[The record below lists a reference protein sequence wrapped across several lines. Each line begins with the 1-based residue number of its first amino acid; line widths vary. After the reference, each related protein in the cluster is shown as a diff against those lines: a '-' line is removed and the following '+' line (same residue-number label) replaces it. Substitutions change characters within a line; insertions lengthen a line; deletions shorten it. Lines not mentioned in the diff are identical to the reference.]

1 MKLFR
6 PKSRQTQQIFTALIL
21 TSILSL
27 GAGTTLV
34 NPAAANSIGSP
45 QGVAGLKQ
53 RQGNREIPRSV
64 VNAVR
69 REIARTHR
77 IPPGQLKVV
86 SATQQSWSDSCL
98 GLGGPAES
106 CAQIL
111 IENGWRIVMS
121 NGAQTWTARTDGTGR
136 LVRLEGQNQ
145 PRNNNSNNSQLP
157 NSVTNA
163 VLRTAAGQLGTPR
176 SQLRIIEAEQQTW
189 RDRCLGLGSPVEL
202 CESALT
208 PGWRVVVEG
217 QQQRLVYHTDTTGS
231 ILRLNQSVGG
241 VNDANLPQSVV
252 NIVLQTASQDTG
264 LRPSALRIVQSQ
276 QIQGSSSCLGM
287 SSRSGEP
294 CTRDLAAL
302 WQVTVEAGQQ
312 RLVYHTTMN
321 GSRIRLNE
329 QASNI
334 GNANVPRTVADAVL
348 QFASQDWGLSNSQLR
363 ITQAQQQTWP
373 DACLGLPRPTERCMG
388 TPTPGWQVTVEGRQ
402 RTQVYRTDDSG
413 SRIRS
418 EAMVGQLPI
427 EGNLP
432 NAVAQ
437 ALLENASRQPNVG
450 RGLRIVQAEPQD
462 WPDGCLGMAERGVF
476 CTQAIV
482 PGWRVLV
489 EDERQ
494 TFVYRTNAS
503 GSVVKLENG
512 ATQGNSGAVPMPDS
526 QYPAPLGQGVVF
538 RAIEQGGIAGRT
550 TETLLVNDGRVI
562 RRLIDSRMNAPA
574 QMYQISRPELRR
586 FQELLEQ
593 HNFGQFNRL
602 VYPAPRGAADF
613 ITVTLSSQAATT
625 SYADMGQD
633 RLPEPLQAVVQAWS
647 QIANRR

>member
-6 PKSRQTQQIFTALIL
+6 PKNRQTQQIFTALIL

-27 GAGTTLV
+27 GAGTTVV
-34 NPAAANSIGSP
+34 NSAAANSISSP

-53 RQGNREIPRSV
+53 RNREIPRSV
-64 VNAVR
+64 VNAIR
-69 REIARTHR
+69 REIARTYR

-86 SATQQSWSDSCL
+86 SATPQTWSDSCL

-111 IENGWRIVMS
+111 IQNGWRVVVS
-121 NGAQTWTARTDGTGR
+121 NGAQTWAARTDGTGR
-136 LVRLEGQNQ
+136 LVRLESQKQ
-145 PRNNNSNNSQLP
+145 PRNNTQLP

-163 VLRTAAGQLGTPR
+163 VLRTAAGQLGVPR
-176 SQLRIIEAEQQTW
+176 SQLQIIEAEPQTW
-189 RDRCLGLGSPVEL
+189 SDRCLGLGSPVEL
-202 CESALT
+202 CERALT
-208 PGWRVVVEG
+208 PGWRVVVGG
-217 QQQRLVYHTDTTGS
+217 QQQRLVYHTDDTGS
-231 ILRLNQSVGG
+231 ILRLNQSAGG
-241 VNDANLPQSVV
+241 VGDVSLPQSVV
-252 NIVLQTASQDTG
+252 NIVLQTAAQDTG
-264 LRPSALRIVQSQ
+264 LRPSDLRIVQSQ

-287 SSRSGEP
+287 SSRSGEA
-294 CTRDLAAL
+294 CTRDLATL

-329 QASNI
+329 QASNM
-334 GNANVPRTVADAVL
+334 GNGNVPRSVADAVL
-348 QFASQDWGLSNSQLR
+348 QFAAQDWGLSSSQLR
-363 ITQAQQQTWP
+363 ITQAQPQTWP
-373 DACLGLPRPTERCMG
+373 DSCLGLPRPTERCMG
-388 TPTPGWQVTVEGRQ
+388 TLTPGWQVSVEGRQ

-418 EAMVGQLPI
+418 EAMLGQLPV

-437 ALLENASRQPNVG
+437 AVLADASRQPNVY
-450 RGLRIVQAEPQD
+450 RGLRIVQAEQQN
-462 WPDGCLGMAERGVF
+462 WPDGCLGLAERGVF

-489 EDERQ
+489 EDEGQ

-512 ATQGNSGAVPMPDS
+512 AAQGNTGAVPMPDS
-526 QYPAPLGQGVVF
+526 EYPAPLGRGVVF
-538 RAIEQGGIAGRT
+538 RAIEGGGFTGRT
-550 TETLLVNDGRVI
+550 TETLLTSDGQVI
-562 RRLIDSRMNAPA
+562 RRLMDSRMNAPA
-574 QMYQISRPELRR
+574 EMYQISRQEVQQ
-586 FQELLEQ
+586 FQQLLERR
-593 HNFGQFNRL
+593 NFAQFDRL
-602 VYPAPRGAADF
+602 VYPAPKGAADF
-613 ITVTLSSQAATT
+613 ITVTLTSQMGTT

-633 RLPEPLQAVVQAWS
+633 RLPESLQAVLQAWR

>member
-1 MKLFR
+1 MKLFS
-6 PKSRQTQQIFTALIL
+6 PKNRQTQQIFTALIL

-27 GAGTTLV
+27 GAGTTVV

-53 RQGNREIPRSV
+53 RNREIPRSV

-69 REIARTHR
+69 REIARTYR
-77 IPPGQLKVV
+77 ISPGQLKVV
-86 SATQQSWSDSCL
+86 SATPQTWSDSCL

-121 NGAQTWTARTDGTGR
+121 NGAQTWVVRTDGTGR

-145 PRNNNSNNSQLP
+145 PSNNNSQLP

-217 QQQRLVYHTDTTGS
+217 QQQRLVYHTDATGS
-231 ILRLNQSVGG
+231 LLRLNQSAEGVG
-241 VNDANLPQSVV
+241 DANVPQSVV
-252 NIVLQTASQDTG
+252 DAVLKAASQDTG

-287 SSRSGEP
+287 SSRSGEA
-294 CTRDLAAL
+294 CTRDLASL

-334 GNANVPRTVADAVL
+334 GNGNVPRAVADAVL
-348 QFASQDWGLSNSQLR
+348 QFASQDWGVSSSQLR
-363 ITQAQQQTWP
+363 ITQAQQQTWS
-373 DACLGLPRPTERCMG
+373 DSCLGLPRPTERCMG
-388 TPTPGWQVTVEGRQ
+388 TPTPGWQVTIEGRQ

-418 EAMVGQLPI
+418 EAIVGQLPI

-432 NAVAQ
+432 KAVAQ
-437 ALLENASRQPNVG
+437 AVLENASRQPNVG
-450 RGLRIVQAEPQD
+450 RGLRIVQGEPQD
-462 WPDGCLGMAERGVF
+462 WPDGCLGLAERGIL

-489 EDERQ
+489 EDEGQ

-503 GSVVKLENG
+503 GSVIKLENG
-512 ATQGNSGAVPMPDS
+512 AVQGNSGAVPMS
-526 QYPAPLGQGVVF
+526 ESEYPAPLGRGVVF
-538 RAIEQGGIAGRT
+538 RAIEGGGFTGRT
-550 TETLLVNDGRVI
+550 TETLLTNDGRVI
-562 RRLIDSRMNAPA
+562 RRLMDSRINAPA
-574 QMYQISRPELRR
+574 EMYQISRQELRR

-593 HNFGQFNRL
+593 NNFGQFNRL

-613 ITVTLSSQAATT
+613 ITVTLTSQAGTT

-633 RLPEPLQAVVQAWS
+633 RLPEPLQAVVQAWR

>member
-27 GAGTTLV
+27 GAGTTVV
-34 NPAAANSIGSP
+34 NSAAANSISSP

-53 RQGNREIPRSV
+53 RNREIPRSV
-64 VNAVR
+64 VNAIR
-69 REIARTHR
+69 REIARTYR

-86 SATQQSWSDSCL
+86 SATPQTWSDSCL
-98 GLGGPAES
+98 GLGGPTES

-111 IENGWRIVMS
+111 IQNGWRVVVS
-121 NGAQTWTARTDGTGR
+121 NGAQTWAARTDGTGR
-136 LVRLEGQNQ
+136 LVRLESQKQ
-145 PRNNNSNNSQLP
+145 PRNNRNNTQLP

-163 VLRTAAGQLGTPR
+163 VLRTAAGQLGVPR
-176 SQLRIIEAEQQTW
+176 SQLQIIEAEPQTW
-189 RDRCLGLGSPVEL
+189 SDRCLGLGSPVEL
-202 CESALT
+202 CERALT
-208 PGWRVVVEG
+208 PGWRVVVGG
-217 QQQRLVYHTDTTGS
+217 QQQRLVYHTDDTGS
-231 ILRLNQSVGG
+231 ILRLNQSADSVGN
-241 VNDANLPQSVV
+241 VNLPQSVV
-252 NIVLQTASQDTG
+252 NIVLQTAAQDTG
-264 LRPSALRIVQSQ
+264 LRPSDLRIVQSQ

-287 SSRSGEP
+287 SSRSGEA
-294 CTRDLAAL
+294 CTRDLATL

-329 QASNI
+329 QASNT
-334 GNANVPRTVADAVL
+334 GNGNMPRSVADAVL
-348 QFASQDWGLSNSQLR
+348 QFAAQDWGLSSSQLR
-363 ITQAQQQTWP
+363 ITQAQPQTWP
-373 DACLGLPRPTERCMG
+373 DSCLGLPRPTERCMG
-388 TPTPGWQVTVEGRQ
+388 TLTPGWQVSVEGRQ

-418 EAMVGQLPI
+418 EAMLGQLPV

-437 ALLENASRQPNVG
+437 AVLADASRQPNVY
-450 RGLRIVQAEPQD
+450 RGLRIVQAEQQN
-462 WPDGCLGMAERGVF
+462 WPDGCLGLAERGVF

-489 EDERQ
+489 EDEGQ

-512 ATQGNSGAVPMPDS
+512 SAQGNTGAVPMPDS
-526 QYPAPLGQGVVF
+526 EYPAPLGRGVVF
-538 RAIEQGGIAGRT
+538 RAIEGGGFTGRT
-550 TETLLVNDGRVI
+550 TETLLTNDGRVI
-562 RRLIDSRMNAPA
+562 RRLMDSRMNAPA
-574 QMYQISRPELRR
+574 EMYQISRQEVQQ
-586 FQELLEQ
+586 FQQLLERR
-593 HNFGQFNRL
+593 NFAQFDRL
-602 VYPAPRGAADF
+602 AYPAPKGAADF
-613 ITVTLSSQAATT
+613 ITVTLTSQMGTT

-633 RLPEPLQAVVQAWS
+633 RLPESLQAVVQAWR

>member
-27 GAGTTLV
+27 GAGTTVV
-34 NPAAANSIGSP
+34 NPVSANSLGNS

-53 RQGNREIPRSV
+53 RNREIPRSV

-69 REIARTHR
+69 REIARTYR
-77 IPPGQLKVV
+77 VPPGQLKVV
-86 SATQQSWSDSCL
+86 GATPQTWSDSCL

-111 IENGWRIVMS
+111 IENGWRVVMS
-121 NGAQTWTARTDGTGR
+121 NGAQTWATRTDGTGR
-136 LVRLEGQNQ
+136 LVRLESQKQ
-145 PRNNNSNNSQLP
+145 PRNNRNNTQLP

-163 VLRTAAGQLGTPR
+163 VLRTAAGQLGVPR
-176 SQLRIIEAEQQTW
+176 SQLQIIEAEQQTW
-189 RDRCLGLGSPVEL
+189 SDRCLGLGSPVEL

-208 PGWRVVVEG
+208 PGWRVVVGG
-217 QQQRLVYHTDTTGS
+217 QQQRLVYHTDDTGS

-241 VNDANLPQSVV
+241 VGDVSLPQSVV

-264 LRPSALRIVQSQ
+264 LRPSDLRIVQSQ

-287 SSRSGEP
+287 SSRSGEA
-294 CTRDLAAL
+294 CTRDLATL

-329 QASNI
+329 QASNT
-334 GNANVPRTVADAVL
+334 GNGNVPRSVADTVL
-348 QFASQDWGLSNSQLR
+348 QFAAQDWGLSSSQLR
-363 ITQAQQQTWP
+363 ITQAQPQTWP
-373 DACLGLPRPTERCMG
+373 DSCLGLPRPTERCMG

-418 EAMVGQLPI
+418 EAMLGQLPV

-437 ALLENASRQPNVG
+437 AVLKDASRQPNVY
-450 RGLRIVQAEPQD
+450 RGLRIVQAEQQN
-462 WPDGCLGMAERGVF
+462 WPDGCLGLAERGVF

-482 PGWRVLV
+482 PGWRVLL
-489 EDERQ
+489 EDEGQ

-512 ATQGNSGAVPMPDS
+512 AAQGNTGAVPMPDS
-526 QYPAPLGQGVVF
+526 EYPEPLGRGVVF
-538 RAIEQGGIAGRT
+538 RAIEGGGFTGRT
-550 TETLLVNDGRVI
+550 TETLLTNDGRVI
-562 RRLIDSRMNAPA
+562 RRLMDSRMNAPA
-574 QMYQISRPELRR
+574 EMYQISRQEVQQ
-586 FQELLEQ
+586 FQQLLERR
-593 HNFGQFNRL
+593 NFAQFDRL

-613 ITVTLSSQAATT
+613 ITVTLTSQRGTT
-625 SYADMGQD
+625 SYADMGQE
-633 RLPEPLQAVVQAWS
+633 RLPESLQAVVQAWR

>member
-6 PKSRQTQQIFTALIL
+6 PKSRQTQKVFTALIL

-27 GAGTTLV
+27 GAGTTVV

-53 RQGNREIPRSV
+53 RNRQVLRPVII
-64 VNAVR
+64 NAVR
-69 REIARTHR
+69 REIARTNR
-77 IPPGQLKVV
+77 IPLGQLKVV
-86 SATQQSWSDSCL
+86 SATPQTWSDSCL

-111 IENGWRIVMS
+111 IKNGWRVVMS
-121 NGAQTWTARTDGTGR
+121 NGAQTWVVRTDGTGR
-136 LVRLEGQNQ
+136 IVRFEGQNQ
-145 PRNNNSNNSQLP
+145 PGNNNSQIP

-163 VLRTAAGQLGTPR
+163 VLRTAAGQLGAPR
-176 SQLRIIEAEQQTW
+176 SQLRIIEAQQQTW

-217 QQQRLVYHTDTTGS
+217 QQQRLVYHTDSTGS
-231 ILRLNQSVGG
+231 LLRLNQSAGG
-241 VNDANLPQSVV
+241 VGDVSLPQSVV
-252 NIVLQTASQDTG
+252 NAVLQTASQDTG
-264 LRPSALRIVQSQ
+264 LRPSDLRIVQSQ
-276 QIQGSSSCLGM
+276 QLQGSSSCLGVP
-287 SSRSGEP
+287 SLPGEA
-294 CTRDLAAL
+294 CTRDLVPL
-302 WQVTVEAGQQ
+302 WQVTVEARQQ

-334 GNANVPRTVADAVL
+334 GNANVPRFVADNVL
-348 QFASQDWGLSNSQLR
+348 RFAAQDWGVSSSQLR

-373 DACLGLPRPTERCMG
+373 DSCLGLPRPTERCMG
-388 TPTPGWQVTVEGRQ
+388 TPIPGWQVTVEGRQ

-418 EAMVGQLPI
+418 EAMIGQLPI

-437 ALLENASRQPNVG
+437 AVLKDATRQPNVY

-462 WPDGCLGMAERGVF
+462 WPDGCLGLAERGVF

-482 PGWRVLV
+482 PGWRVLL
-489 EDERQ
+489 EDEGQ

-512 ATQGNSGAVPMPDS
+512 ATQGNNGAGGVPMPDGE
-526 QYPAPLGQGVVF
+526 YPAPLGQGVVF
-538 RAIEQGGIAGRT
+538 RAIEGGGITGRT
-550 TETLLVNDGRVI
+550 TETLLMNDGRVI
-562 RRLIDSRMNAPA
+562 RRLIDSRMNTPT
-574 QMYQISRPELRR
+574 QMYQISRPELRQ
-586 FQELLEQ
+586 FQELLERR
-593 HNFGQFNRL
+593 NFAQFDRL
-602 VYPAPRGAADF
+602 GYPAPRGSADY
-613 ITVTLSSQAATT
+613 ITVTLTSQRGST

-633 RLPEPLQAVVQAWS
+633 RLPEALQAVVQAWR

>member
-6 PKSRQTQQIFTALIL
+6 LKSRQTQQIFTALIL

-27 GAGTTLV
+27 GAGTTVV
-34 NPAAANSIGSP
+34 NPAAANTTGSS

-53 RQGNREIPRSV
+53 RQRNREIPRSV

-69 REIARTHR
+69 REIARTDR

-86 SATQQSWSDSCL
+86 SATPQTWSDSCL

-111 IENGWRIVMS
+111 IENGWRVVLS
-121 NGAQTWTARTDGTGR
+121 NGAQTWVVRTDGTGR

-145 PRNNNSNNSQLP
+145 PRNNNSQLP

-217 QQQRLVYHTDTTGS
+217 QQQRLIYHTNGTGS
-231 ILRLNQSVGG
+231 ILRLNQSTGDVG
-241 VNDANLPQSVV
+241 NANLPQSVV
-252 NIVLQTASQDTG
+252 NIVLQTASQDSG
-264 LRPSALRIVQSQ
+264 LRPSDLRIVQSQ
-276 QIQGSSSCLGM
+276 QIQGSSSCLGVP
-287 SSRSGEP
+287 SRSGEA

-334 GNANVPRTVADAVL
+334 GDANVPRSVADAVL
-348 QFASQDWGLSNSQLR
+348 QFAAQDWGASSSQLR
-363 ITQAQQQTWP
+363 ITQAQPQTWS
-373 DACLGLPRPTERCMG
+373 DSCLGLPRPTERCMG
-388 TPTPGWQVTVEGRQ
+388 TPTRGWQVTVEGRQ

-418 EAMVGQLPI
+418 EAIVGQLPI

-432 NAVAQ
+432 KAVAQ
-437 ALLENASRQPNVG
+437 AVLENASRQPNVG
-450 RGLRIVQAEPQD
+450 RGLRIVQGEQQD
-462 WPDGCLGMAERGVF
+462 WPDGCLGLAERGIF

-489 EDERQ
+489 EDEGQ

-503 GSVVKLENG
+503 GSVIKLENG
-512 ATQGNSGAVPMPDS
+512 AVQGNSGAVPMS
-526 QYPAPLGQGVVF
+526 ESEYPAPLGRGVVF
-538 RAIEQGGIAGRT
+538 RAIEGGGFTGRT
-550 TETLLVNDGRVI
+550 TETLLTNDGRVI
-562 RRLIDSRMNAPA
+562 RRLMDSRMNPPA
-574 QMYQISRPELRR
+574 EMYQISRPELRR

-602 VYPAPRGAADF
+602 AYPAPRGAADF
-613 ITVTLSSQAATT
+613 ITVTLTSQMGTT

-633 RLPEPLQAVVQAWS
+633 RLPEPLQAVIQAWR